1 MVSIP
6 PSEPYTCILE
16 TPQGLLLR
24 VPVLRID
31 GSEALVD
38 TDTKIPE
45 QDGFEVIIERPDGH
59 AEVLHTSVR
68 SGVGGL
74 TLRWDFRH
82 PSEMSAIDRLLNV
95 EAQPFGGGSRDVPLD
110 IESALVQ
117 RTRMVKT
124 SQIAAQR
131 DSIRVLKLD
140 TVQELIAL
148 AVDEALSN
156 SRERVDDAEREKILE
171 ESEARFQELLAQAKA
186 EKEDSDAA
194 RRRVEHQLDRAREQ
208 LGREKAREIGST
220 RFTLSDEGIDTIE
233 RRLGDYLERAIS
245 RGQTDDKLEAELRQ
259 TIEGILDSERDKIS
273 ALAQDASNDRIDL
286 LEQKINRLSRSL
298 SETEKERDSARQ
310 RAQALAT
317 AGGSLPAQN
326 VVQPGISDGD
336 PQRGQKLALLADLVR
351 ENHDLRRR
359 MEESGRGAPRAQ
371 APTDSAASD
380 RG

>member
-38 TDTKIPE
+38 TDAKIPD

-59 AEVLHTSVR
+59 AEVLHTTVR
-68 SGVGGL
+68 TGVGGL

-82 PSEMSAIDRLLNV
+82 PSEMTAIDRLLS
-95 EAQPFGGGSRDVPLD
+95 ADTSAWGGRDVPLD

-124 SQIAAQR
+124 SQIAKQR

-140 TVQELIAL
+140 TVQELIAM

-156 SRERVDDAEREKILE
+156 SRDRVDDAEREKILE

-208 LGREKAREIGST
+208 LDREKAREIGST

-245 RGQTDDKLEAELRQ
+245 RGETDEKLELELRQ

-273 ALAQDASNDRIDL
+273 ALAKEASNDRIDL

-317 AGGSLPAQN
+317 SGGTLPAQN
-326 VVQPGISDGD
+326 VVQPGLADAD

-359 MEESGRGAPRAQ
+359 MEESGRGVKRAQ
-371 APTDSAASD
+371 APSDSASSD